1 MKKKIKLYFILI
13 SQSLCFSH
21 LPCIFSIDANTAP
34 DCTPDTR
41 LVTIPETT
49 APAST
54 VLNLACVDVDTGA
67 DGTLTCSIISGN
79 DEGAFGLGTSCDLKT
94 VTQPDFDFG
103 TRSYSVTKYIYQSD
117 LTTFNIILA
126 GHSKLAYIFVLL
138 ADSSSSRWRYAS
150 SD

>member
-1 MKKKIKLYFILI
+1 M
-13 SQSLCFSH
+13 
-21 LPCIFSIDANTAP
+21 IDANTAP
-34 DCTPDTR
+34 DCTPDIR
-41 LVTIPETT
+41 LLTIPETT
-49 APAST
+49 APAAT

-117 LTTFNIILA
+117 LATFSIIFA
-126 GHSKLAYIFVLL
+126 GHSKLTFIFALL
-138 ADSSSSRWRYAS
+138 ADNSSSRWRYPF
-150 SD
+150 SDQ